1 MTHTQIKGIASQIAR
16 RVQAGLARRPRVNI
30 KTLAAALALT
40 VVGAGSAHASCT
52 YHFVVHNQSQENHF
66 RIYELFNYAEDGP
79 KKKANNF
86 SQEIAAGEVRDFSTR
101 LDRPANKSVTLAVKA
116 TKGEAIR
123 DKDSGDITNF
133 EEFKASSSESCYTSF
148 QKKQAGNP
156 VTIVIK

>member
-40 VVGAGSAHASCT
+40 VVGAGAAHASCT
-52 YHFVVHNQSQENHF
+52 YHFRIHNLSQQEMT
-66 RIYELFNYAEDGP
+66 LFNLVHYGGDGT
-79 KKKANNF
+79 KHKWKDF
-86 SQEIAAGEVRDFSTR
+86 EETIAAGEVRDFSTR